1 MYKMKMSVSHTV
13 CSFNEMIW
21 LTVILSFLFGD
32 RFFSLTIL
40 LILIL
45 NPESLIHFPTW
56 NFSHLTMT
64 GDEREQLLMFCVAE
78 NVIQLFSVVSY
89 VNLIGSTFALPLQLQ
104 LWCQWRCL
112 VLNWIL
118 HFSDLTEY
126 LEIAEYSSLLSSA
139 KTAVMK
145 TVMVPVQG
153 KNTPHFFFLFCFN

>member
-13 CSFNEMIW
+13 CSFNEIIW

-56 NFSHLTMT
+56 NFGHLTMT

-89 VNLIGSTFALPLQLQ
+89 VNLIGSTVHLLF
-104 LWCQWRCL
+104 
-112 VLNWIL
+112 
-118 HFSDLTEY
+118 HFS
-126 LEIAEYSSLLSSA
+126 YSRD
-139 KTAVMK
+139 VNGD
-145 TVMVPVQG
+145 V
-153 KNTPHFFFLFCFN
+153 